1 VKPLTPPTTVG
12 FALSLDDYR
21 AAQIVLDQF
30 GEEAEQRAL
39 SHVDHLFEAADHEG
53 VARWMNVLA
62 AVQELRRTAPAGSGL
77 H

>member
-1 VKPLTPPTTVG
+1 VKLFGPPITAG
-12 FALSLDDYR
+12 FAPALDDYR
-21 AAQIVLDQF
+21 AAQIFLDQF

-39 SHVDHLFEAADHEG
+39 SHVDHLSNAGDHEG

-62 AVQELRRTAPAGSGL
+62 AIQELRRTTPAGSIL